1 MPDRRGCAILSPLEA
16 RRHIAM
22 VGTCLAALAAVSCG
36 GGGGSASVPAVGADF
51 ATKAAAICQAAHAQ
65 KQAQG
70 SFVDPDFNPTKPD
83 PAKLPAVAAFIAQ
96 GTAIYSSWLHDMQA
110 LGSPPSGQD
119 AWAAVL
125 TAIDE
130 QLRQHEHQRASA
142 LAGDTKAFT
151 DDFEQGARSRADLQA
166 AAKAAGLPA
175 CATVEG

>member
-1 MPDRRGCAILSPLEA
+1 MGALFAS
-16 RRHIAM
+16 
-22 VGTCLAALAAVSCG
+22 LAAVSCG
-36 GGGGSASVPAVGADF
+36 GGGGSASVPVLGADF
-51 ATKAAAICQAAHAQ
+51 AAKATAVCKAALAQ

-70 SFVDPDFNPTKPD
+70 SFADPDFNPTKPD
-83 PAKLPAVAAFIAQ
+83 PAKLPAVAAFIAE

-130 QLRQHEHQRASA
+130 QLRQHEHQRTAA
-142 LAGDTKAFT
+142 LAGDTKAFA
-151 DDFEQGARSRADLQA
+151 DDFEQGARARADLQRA
-166 AAKAAGLPA
+166 ATVAGLPV